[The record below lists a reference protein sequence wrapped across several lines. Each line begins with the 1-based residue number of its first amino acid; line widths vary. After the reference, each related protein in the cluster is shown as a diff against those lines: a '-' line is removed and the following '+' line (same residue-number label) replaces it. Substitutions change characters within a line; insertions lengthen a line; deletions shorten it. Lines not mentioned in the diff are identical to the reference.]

1 MTRKEMV
8 RTLLRLRDP
17 ANEQAVLDEVY
28 AEFQSEYYPG
38 RRQLNRC
45 GHYNCEYHGLCAVVE
60 LTNILK
66 MELKYL
72 EDQDDDNV
80 LGSAGKYQRRSDIRP
95 FHPGTLCVEHR
106 AHTGEGSTV
115 LA

>member
-8 RTLLRLRDP
+8 RTLLKLRDP
-17 ANEQAVLDEVY
+17 ANEQAVLD
-28 AEFQSEYYPG
+28 
-38 RRQLNRC
+38 RC